1 MATRRVEIGPFG
13 ETVRRNVTRFR
24 GLRGLTMA
32 QLSARLTELGR
43 PMGVSTLSG
52 VENGGRRIDTD
63 DLVMLA
69 AALDVS
75 PAALLM
81 PPGANDAIEESVP
94 ADAVPGGRSVSAGE
108 WWNWL
113 TAAAPLHG
121 TYPDAVDTFEVERW
135 RRGQVPPFA
144 WNRSV

>member
-24 GLRGLTMA
+24 GLRGLTMT

-52 VENGGRRIDTD
+52 VENGGRRVDAD

-75 PAALLM
+75 PASLLM
-81 PPGANDAIEESVP
+81 PSATDPIEESVP
-94 ADAVPGGRSVSAGE
+94 ADAVHGGRSVSAGE

-113 TAAAPLHG
+113 TAVAPLHG
-121 TYPDAVDTFEVERW
+121 TYPDEVDTFEVERW
-135 RRGQVPPFA
+135 RRSQVPPFA
-144 WNRSV
+144 WNRGR